1 MEIEQLSEVTEDTAA
16 VLSRLLLQL
25 SPTARSLSVKDLQQI
40 VDSDSTNIFVARIDD
55 MIIGTFSLAIYVI
68 PTGKKAIVEDVV
80 VDATKRG
87 LRIGEN
93 MIRFAIEYAT
103 AVGVRKIELTSNP
116 QRVAANTLYKKMG
129 FQKRDTNFYR
139 LDIS

>member
-1 MEIEQLSEVTEDTAA
+1 
-16 VLSRLLLQL
+16 
-25 SPTARSLSVKDLQQI
+25 
-40 VDSDSTNIFVARIDD
+40 